1 MMKYDDIINLE
12 RPESKYP
19 KMSKEMRAAQFA
31 PFAALTGYEEAV
43 KETARLTDNK
53 RNLCDGMLEVIGSRL
68 YYIKENIMNINEVKV
83 KYFVK
88 DKKKSGG
95 KYLIKIGYIKKVDDV
110 YNKLYFK
117 DGLVILFD
125 DIVEI
130 IIDEN

>member
-1 MMKYDDIINLE
+1 MKYDDIINLD
-12 RPESKYP
+12 RPLSKYP

-43 KETARLTDNK
+43 KEMARLTDNK
-53 RNLCDGMLEVIGSRL
+53 RNLCDGMLEIIGSKL

-95 KYLIKIGYIKKVDDV
+95 KYLIKVGYVKKVDDV

-117 DGLVILFD
+117 DGVVIFFE
-125 DIVEI
+125 DIIEI
-130 IIDEN
+130 EIDGN

>member
-53 RNLCDGMLEVIGSRL
+53 RNLSDGMLEVIGSRL

-95 KYLIKIGYIKKVDDV
+95 KHLIKVGYIKKVDDV

>member
-1 MMKYDDIINLE
+1 MKYDDIINLD
-12 RPESKYP
+12 RPLSKYP

-43 KETARLTDNK
+43 KEMARLTDNK
-53 RNLCDGMLEVIGSRL
+53 RNLCDGMLEIIGSKL

-95 KYLIKIGYIKKVDDV
+95 KYLIKVGYVKKVDDV

-117 DGLVILFD
+117 DGVVIFFE
-125 DIVEI
+125 DIIEI
-130 IIDEN
+130 EIDEN

>member
-1 MMKYDDIINLE
+1 MKYDDIINLD
-12 RPESKYP
+12 RPLSKYP

-43 KETARLTDNK
+43 KEMARLTDNK
-53 RNLCDGMLEVIGSRL
+53 RNLCDGMLEIIGSKL
-68 YYIKENIMNINEVKV
+68 YYIKENIMNINEVKI

-95 KYLIKIGYIKKVDDV
+95 KYLIKVGYVKKVDDV

-117 DGLVILFD
+117 DGVVIFFE
-125 DIVEI
+125 DIIEI
-130 IIDEN
+130 EIDEN